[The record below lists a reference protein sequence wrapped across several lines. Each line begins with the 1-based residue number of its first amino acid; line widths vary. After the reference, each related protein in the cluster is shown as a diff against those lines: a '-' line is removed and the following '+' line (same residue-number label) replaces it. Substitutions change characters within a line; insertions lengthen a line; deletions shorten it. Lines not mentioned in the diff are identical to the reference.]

1 MARDVKHRIPAYR
14 PKKRW
19 GALQRVLLIVAMTSI
34 PLTGLVFLLRS
45 NPQPAPEQH
54 EEQVEAP
61 VSGTLFSYFRILED
75 RETAIPESQINE
87 EQRNARLGKS
97 PKEGAFS
104 LLIGTYK
111 SKKEADAIK
120 TKLTSIDSLMPRMEE
135 VTLEFAS
142 WYRLKLGPYRTL
154 RDANK
159 VRLFLREQG
168 IDSILETENP
178 R

>member
-14 PKKRW
+14 PKKRR
-19 GALQRVLLIVAMTSI
+19 GALQRILLLVVISSVL
-34 PLTGLVFLLRS
+34 LTGLVFLLRG
-45 NPQPAPEQH
+45 NPQPATEQH
-54 EEQVEAP
+54 EEREEAAASAP
-61 VSGTLFSYFRILED
+61 LFSYFRILED
-75 RETAIPESQINE
+75 RESAIPESQINE

-168 IDSILETENP
+168 IDSILETESL